1 MKKTLTLV
9 LILSLVLGLFVAFP
23 AFAAEAETVTA
34 EWKPGQFYDSAE
46 PVAHTKRY
54 YTVIPCKE
62 GDVFEFDASS
72 GNWSGWM
79 YPADDNGAISA
90 SVYYELKLG
99 QKLTYTV
106 KAEGDKMPTKLRL
119 TVFTKDKVDIT
130 EDIWKTFDVKITKTA
145 AVVKEPYR
153 GAELTLDWKGGAFYH
168 TAEPNTALAT
178 TRKYD
183 VIPCAEGDVISV
195 VSPSNGW
202 KVWIYPADAN
212 GSIEGKYYGL
222 ENGGTYTVEAINGKM
237 PTTLRITT
245 HLQPDAVI
253 ADDAWAAR
261 DLKIFKKSF
270 TALDLE
276 WAGGAFY
283 HTAEPNTG
291 LATTRKY
298 VVIPCTEGET
308 IKVVSPSNGW
318 KVWIYPA
325 DENGSIEGK
334 YYGLENG
341 GTYTVE
347 AINGKMP
354 TALRITTHL
363 QPDAVI
369 ADDAWA
375 ARDLVILSDRIIE
388 EEPPATSDAST
399 VALALT
405 AFAAL
410 AVVTGVVVLR
420 KRTVR
425 G

>member
-23 AFAAEAETVTA
+23 AFAEEEAFNGAEITGITWVNGTRYGGAEPGNGNGKYICTTIPVVPGDKVKIELGGVWNLWLYTGVGGSVPSQYTGTYRGGNSTRKINNGEVFTFPEDVTELHITVYIEGGAEATVESEAFKTLDI
-34 EWKPGQFYDSAE
+34 KFY
-46 PVAHTKRY
+46 
-54 YTVIPCKE
+54 KE
-62 GDVFEFDASS
+62 
-72 GNWSGWM
+72 
-79 YPADDNGAISA
+79 
-90 SVYYELKLG
+90 
-99 QKLTYTV
+99 
-106 KAEGDKMPTKLRL
+106 
-119 TVFTKDKVDIT
+119 
-130 EDIWKTFDVKITKTA
+130 A

-183 VIPCAEGDVISV
+183 VIPCAEGDVIS
-195 VSPSNGW
+195 
-202 KVWIYPADAN
+202 
-212 GSIEGKYYGL
+212 
-222 ENGGTYTVEAINGKM
+222 
-237 PTTLRITT
+237 
-245 HLQPDAVI
+245 
-253 ADDAWAAR
+253 
-261 DLKIFKKSF
+261 
-270 TALDLE
+270 
-276 WAGGAFY
+276 
-283 HTAEPNTG
+283 
-291 LATTRKY
+291 
-298 VVIPCTEGET
+298 
-308 IKVVSPSNGW
+308 VVSPSNGW

>member
-34 EWKPGQFYDSAE
+34 EWKPGQLYDEAE

-79 YPADDNGAISA
+79 YPADDNGAIS
-90 SVYYELKLG
+90 SSIYFEMKLG

-106 KAEGDKMPTKLRL
+106 KAEDGKMPTKLRL

-130 EDIWKTFDVKITKTA
+130 EDIWKTFDMKITKTA
-145 AVVKEPYR
+145 AVVPEKTYPGVEQ
-153 GAELTLDWKGGAFYH
+153 TLDWKPGAFYN
-168 TAEPNTALAT
+168 TAEPNVSQTT
-178 TRKYD
+178 TRRY
-183 VIPCAEGDVISV
+183 VVVPCAEGDVISV

-202 KVWIYPADAN
+202 QLWIYPADAD

-222 ENGGTYTVEAINGKM
+222 KSGDTYTVEAINGKM
-237 PTTLRITT
+237 PTTLRITA
-245 HLQPDAVI
+245 HLREDAVLP
-253 ADDAWAAR
+253 DD
-261 DLKIFKKSF
+261 
-270 TALDLE
+270 
-276 WAGGAFY
+276 
-283 HTAEPNTG
+283 
-291 LATTRKY
+291 
-298 VVIPCTEGET
+298 V
-308 IKVVSPSNGW
+308 
-318 KVWIYPA
+318 
-325 DENGSIEGK
+325 
-334 YYGLENG
+334 
-341 GTYTVE
+341 
-347 AINGKMP
+347 
-354 TALRITTHL
+354 
-363 QPDAVI
+363 
-369 ADDAWA
+369 WA